1 MSARP
6 ADIEATLR
14 LHGPAILASLIRRI
28 GDFDLAEDGLQEA
41 FVAALNAWPV
51 AMPDNPRSWLARVAR
66 NKAVDQIRRR
76 QRFRA
81 KQADLRFEQDQLQDV
96 ANDASHDGDEE
107 VAEQDL
113 LALIF
118 TCCHPALALESQVA
132 LTLRVVCSL
141 PISAVARAFLVRE
154 EAMAQR
160 LVRAKAKIRVAKI
173 PYVVPAATQLPERIE
188 GVLAVL
194 YLVFTEAYA
203 GEPRLT
209 LSAEVIDLARRLN
222 GLIPG
227 RKAVE
232 GLLALMLLHGARQQA
247 RLDRQGDLVLL
258 EDQDRSLWN
267 TDMIAD
273 GLGLVDTALRRPGRA
288 SNYAV
293 QAAIAALHVQ
303 APTPQETDW
312 DQIVGLYDV
321 LLRLDPTPVVA
332 LNRAAAVAMAQG
344 PAAGLLEIERL
355 DTAGELKDY
364 FPRLAAKAELLRRMG
379 QWEAARQAY
388 RQAVALAPFA
398 AERRLM
404 QRRLDALGVP

>member
-28 GDFDLAEDGLQEA
+28 GDFDLAEEGLQEA

-344 PAAGLLEIERL
+344 PAVGLLEIERL

-364 FPRLAAKAELLRRMG
+364 FPRLAAKADLLRRMG

>member
-364 FPRLAAKAELLRRMG
+364 FPRLAAKADLLRRMG

>member
-28 GDFDLAEDGLQEA
+28 GDFDLAEEGLQEA

-364 FPRLAAKAELLRRMG
+364 FPRLAAKADLLRRMG